1 MMKAICAATAMT
13 LAGSGMSSAAEPSDT
28 HRYLVERTFP
38 AGALDGVDATVKKKV
53 NANNQSLDVN
63 WEKSYTNADKT
74 KTYCVYD
81 GPTPASIQRAATANG
96 LPIDSINEVRVLDPY
111 FYTSDREGSL

>member
-1 MMKAICAATAMT
+1 MNATRSDAAPNPA
-13 LAGSGMSSAAEPSDT
+13 PR
-28 HRYLVERTFP
+28 RYLIQRTFP
-38 AGALDGVDATVKKKV
+38 AGALDGVTPEVKKGV
-53 NANNQSLDVN
+53 NDNNQDLGVT
-63 WEKSYTNADKT
+63 WEHSYANADKT